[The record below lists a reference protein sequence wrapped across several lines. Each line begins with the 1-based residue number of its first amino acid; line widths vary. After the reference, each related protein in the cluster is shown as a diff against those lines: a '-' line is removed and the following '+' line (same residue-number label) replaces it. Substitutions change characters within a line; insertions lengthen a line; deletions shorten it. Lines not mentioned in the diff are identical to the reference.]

1 MTFLKIHFY
10 LRFTKMREI
19 INLKEKYFFSVV
31 YNLII
36 LMFIRTPRLSGQPSR
51 IRIASSNLFKSHV
64 IPRETKRLQRDS
76 AHKNV
81 KSREGMGK
89 ER

>member
-1 MTFLKIHFY
+1 MFLKIHLY

-19 INLKEKYFFSVV
+19 VNLKEEYFFSVV

-36 LMFIRTPRLSGQPSR
+36 LMFIRAPRLSGQPSR

-81 KSREGMGK
+81 KSRESMEK
-89 ER
+89 KDR